1 MAVVALVVA
10 AVVMAGVVR
19 FCSLAPVPILCS
31 MCDSELETPHAGLLA
46 YPKQQ
51 TITSTA
57 SANFLRSGCFG
68 QSISFQRQKKEGG
81 HCLKAMRCNPVEQD
95 TQTGGQTDRW
105 AGTHTHSHSR
115 MGDRV
120 SCFRLSITHSKRQAF
135 LLITATMLGS
145 PVGTWTWEPAWFHC
159 TCPPLPK
166 DSLGSRASADNNAA
180 HKLLSVTAFPLGA
193 FAIALQTSVLLSGEM
208 PRDRRQLSWAEAES
222 SGFSFPQGQKVG
234 HNECQVL
241 PCEWQCGNIWENSFQ
256 RTWIYYQT

>member
-1 MAVVALVVA
+1 MCEAETEDNCEVLSTSLDSGSVGDPICCRLIMNVSHGLVCLNTLSPPGGIAWKEYGTFRGWGFAVMTVVALVVA

-105 AGTHTHSHSR
+105 AGTHTHTHTH
-115 MGDRV
+115 GWGIGFHV
-120 SCFRLSITHSKRQAF
+120 S
-135 LLITATMLGS
+135 
-145 PVGTWTWEPAWFHC
+145 
-159 TCPPLPK
+159 
-166 DSLGSRASADNNAA
+166 D
-180 HKLLSVTAFPLGA
+180 
-193 FAIALQTSVLLSGEM
+193 
-208 PRDRRQLSWAEAES
+208 
-222 SGFSFPQGQKVG
+222 
-234 HNECQVL
+234 
-241 PCEWQCGNIWENSFQ
+241 
-256 RTWIYYQT
+256 